1 MQSFRR
7 KTRRNL
13 RRTPDCASSA
23 SRAQAFTIVEVAVVM
38 LIMGIFAAVSAPAF
52 LNSLLFHRVE
62 TAARRVKADI
72 DQARGRARLTS
83 TTQSVTFTGS
93 TYTLSGAK
101 HLDNPNN
108 VYTVD
113 LQKSPYSLDS
123 AAANFNSTQVLS
135 FDGYG
140 TPSSGGTV
148 VLSAKSHQCTITV
161 NAVTGTT
168 AITSNHTSGGTAEVA
183 GG

>member
-1 MQSFRR
+1 MHFRLHPKR
-7 KTRRNL
+7 IGQRPGIAGRTR
-13 RRTPDCASSA
+13 
-23 SRAQAFTIVEVAVVM
+23 SRWPRAFTVVELAIVLLV
-38 LIMGIFAAVSAPAF
+38 IGIFAAVSAPAF
-52 LNSLLFHRVE
+52 LDSLLFHRVE

-83 TTQSVTFTGS
+83 SAQSVTFAGA
-93 TYTLSGAK
+93 TYTLSGAR

-108 VYTVD
+108 VYTID
-113 LQKSPYSLDS
+113 LRKAPYSLDS
-123 AAANFNSTQVLS
+123 VAADFNNTQTLL

-140 TPSSGGTV
+140 NPSSGGAV
-148 VLSAKSHQCTITV
+148 VLTAKSHQCTITV

-168 AITSNHTSGGTAEVA
+168 AIISTHTNGGSADVA

>member
-1 MQSFRR
+1 LSAGGLCAVRR
-7 KTRRNL
+7 
-13 RRTPDCASSA
+13 P
-23 SRAQAFTIVEVAVVM
+23 AFTIVELSIVM
-38 LIMGIFAAVSAPAF
+38 LIMGIFAAVTAPAF
-52 LNSLLFHRVE
+52 LDSLLFHRVE

-83 TTQSVTFTGS
+83 TAQSVTFSGS
-93 TYTLSGAK
+93 IYTLSGVK

-123 AAANFNSTQVLS
+123 AVANFNSTQVLS

-148 VLSAKSHQCTITV
+148 VLTAKSHQCTITI
-161 NAVTGTT
+161 NAVTG
-168 AITSNHTSGGTAEVA
+168 ATSISSSHTNGGTAQVV